1 MSLPPGGIGPS
12 AQLPPYFALLSR
24 AVSILEGIALYGD
37 ADYSLVGA
45 ASPVAAQWLLISDSP
60 ASQQAVNEL
69 METSGLDGLM
79 KLANIAGMES
89 ARTYDPALRVPSR
102 RKSCVM
108 HWSLRPF
115 VQIQPRAHTPPPQ
128 VACAVPGRTSQHGG
142 ESFFLVCCYWLFVLV
157 SDRVSFRGVVRL
169 PGLSS
174 TTNRPTVTD
183 KIGSSP
189 WTHNLTNSNPFTQA
203 TSVRWRCWW
212 PRRPTRAPP
221 PPSPT
226 WHAGC

>member
-1 MSLPPGGIGPS
+1 VTSFPLVVGPS

-89 ARTYDPALRVPSR
+89 TRTHARICVCPVDESPA
-102 RKSCVM
+102 SCVP
-108 HWSLRPF
+108 SLRPMRDS
-115 VQIQPRAHTPPPQ
+115 PTTRSHSAPQ
-128 VACAVPGRTSQHGG
+128 VACAVLGWTSQPSG
-142 ESFFLVCCYWLFVLV
+142 ESLRLGSLLLLG
-157 SDRVSFRGVVRL
+157 FRLGLGLGFHSRGAVRL
-169 PGLSS
+169 PSWYIQ
-174 TTNRPTVTD
+174 D
-183 KIGSSP
+183 
-189 WTHNLTNSNPFTQA
+189 
-203 TSVRWRCWW
+203 
-212 PRRPTRAPP
+212 
-221 PPSPT
+221 
-226 WHAGC
+226 